1 MSYQID
7 SSYSTLAETQILAK
21 YVSSSSMKKFHGDSE
36 GRNLTLS
43 LGEEAIYIFI
53 WQRFYFWIKEDFKKD
68 FKSILY
74 KVMNMKQDYWPTSD
88 FGFGLMWA
96 GLMAGIFVFPSPGP
110 L

>member
-53 WQRFYFWIKEDFKKD
+53 
-68 FKSILY
+68 
-74 KVMNMKQDYWPTSD
+74 
-88 FGFGLMWA
+88 
-96 GLMAGIFVFPSPGP
+96 
-110 L
+110 